1 MCILEVSKRREVV
14 RTYLP
19 SVTKKCT
26 VMLSNSKP
34 LVEGKDI
41 AFTIQPQVGSTRAQ
55 AILSSLVNR
64 FYLLDANSIQC
75 QTPIQSQ
82 TSSGYVYVIHF
93 AGKLAG
99 RARHYIGFSEQLD
112 RRLFVHRSGKGAKIL
127 NACNL
132 QSISYGVVVV
142 FENATRKFER
152 FLKNRKKMAPHLSC
166 FCPAC
171 LNELTLF

>member
-1 MCILEVSKRREVV
+1 
-14 RTYLP
+14 
-19 SVTKKCT
+19 
-26 VMLSNSKP
+26 MLSNSKP

-82 TSSGYVYVIHF
+82 TSAGYVYVIHF

-142 FENATRKFER
+142 FENATELVITRKFER
-152 FLKNRKKMAPHLSC
+152 FLKNRKKTRC

-171 LNELTLF
+171 LSELTLF